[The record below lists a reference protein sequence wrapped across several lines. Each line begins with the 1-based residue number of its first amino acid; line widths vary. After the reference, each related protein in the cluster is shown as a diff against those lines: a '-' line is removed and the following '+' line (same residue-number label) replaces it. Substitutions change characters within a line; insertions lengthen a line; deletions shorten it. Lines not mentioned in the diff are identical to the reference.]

1 MTNLLPKEFYEKY
14 DTVTLAKKLLGCTM
28 VHDSPEGRTSGIIV
42 ETEAYLSNDPACH
55 AYRKKNARNA
65 AMFEGAGVS
74 YVYLIY
80 GMYHCFNIVS
90 GDKGIGEAVLVRAL
104 EPVDGI
110 ELMQKRRGTTQL
122 KNLCSGPAK
131 LVKAM
136 GITPEFNFLPIYED
150 EFYCIPPKDENF
162 EIVTTTRIGIT
173 QGADLLYRF
182 YIKGNKFVSKLDK
195 NQGVL
200 FT

>member
-1 MTNLLPKEFYEKY
+1 MEHILPKEFYEKY

-28 VHDSPEGRTSGIIV
+28 VHESPEGRTAGIIV
-42 ETEAYLSNDPACH
+42 ETEAYLHNDPACH
-55 AYRKKNARNA
+55 AYRKKSARNA

-90 GDKGIGEAVLVRAL
+90 GQKDIGEAVLIRAL

-136 GITPEFNFLPIYED
+136 GISPDFNFLPVYAD
-150 EFYCIPPKDENF
+150 EFYCLPPKDDNF
-162 EIVTTTRIGIT
+162 EFVTTTRIGIT

-182 YIKGNKFVSKLDK
+182 YIKGSKFVSKL
-195 NQGVL
+195 G
-200 FT
+200 

>member
-1 MTNLLPKEFYEKY
+1 MANFLPKEFYEKY
-14 DTVTLAKKLLGCTM
+14 DTVTLSKKLLGCTM
-28 VHDSPEGRTSGIIV
+28 VHESPEGRTSGIIV

-55 AYRKKNARNA
+55 AYRKKSSRNA
-65 AMFEGAGVS
+65 AMFEGAGIS

-90 GDKGIGEAVLVRAL
+90 GDKGVGEAVLVRAL
-104 EPVDGI
+104 EPVEGI

-136 GITPEFNFLPIYED
+136 GITPEFNFLPIYAD

-200 FT
+200 FV

>member
-1 MTNLLPKEFYEKY
+1 MAHILPKEFYEKY

-42 ETEAYLSNDPACH
+42 ETEAYLSDDPACH
-55 AYRKKNARNA
+55 AYRNKSTRNA

-80 GMYHCFNIVS
+80 GMHHCFNIVS
-90 GDKGIGEAVLVRAL
+90 GDEGVGEAVLVRAL
-104 EPVDGI
+104 EPLEGI

-122 KNLCSGPAK
+122 RNLCSGPAK

-136 GITPEFNFLPIYED
+136 GITPDFNFLPVYAD
-150 EFYCIPPKDENF
+150 EFYCLAPENENF
-162 EIVTTTRIGIT
+162 EVVTTTRIGIT

-182 YIKGNKFVSKLDK
+182 YIKGNRFVSKPD
-195 NQGVL
+195 NRQGVL